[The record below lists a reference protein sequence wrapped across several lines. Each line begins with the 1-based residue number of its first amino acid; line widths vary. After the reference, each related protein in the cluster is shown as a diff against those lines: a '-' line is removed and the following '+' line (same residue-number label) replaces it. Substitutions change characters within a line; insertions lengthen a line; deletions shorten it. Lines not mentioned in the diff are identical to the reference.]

1 MVGGR
6 VGVMLGGE
14 RGAGFMR
21 KSHISTTLCSCV
33 SHYHQR
39 QVVTGEEFSCGGRR
53 WWECSNGSALC
64 VPTLLMLAAAGD
76 AVSARVM
83 SLELEIP

>member
-1 MVGGR
+1 
-6 VGVMLGGE
+6 MLEGE
-14 RGAGFMR
+14 RGADFVR
-21 KSHISTTLCSCV
+21 KSHIGLCSCL
-33 SHYHQR
+33 SHYQQP
-39 QVVTGEEFSCGGRR
+39 QVVTGEEFSFGRW

-64 VPTLLMLAAAGD
+64 VPTSLMLAAAGD

>member
-1 MVGGR
+1 
-6 VGVMLGGE
+6 MLEEE

-21 KSHISTTLCSCV
+21 KSHISLCSCL
-33 SHYHQR
+33 SHYQQL
-39 QVVTGEEFSCGGRR
+39 QVVTGEELSFGRW
-53 WWECSNGSALC
+53 WWECSNLSALC
-64 VPTLLMLAAAGD
+64 VPTSLMLAAAGD